1 MDQPIVQG
9 LLTFLGGAVVAGLN
23 ALLSARLL
31 DKKPA
36 AFASF
41 SAVRQ
46 LFNVAY
52 LVLVFFGSRALG
64 WDVTAPLVGAAL
76 GRAALSKSRKVFYT
90 VGFVYQLVIFLMR
103 LLPSTAANAI
113 LGKMYAE

>member
-31 DKKPA
+31 EKKPT

-46 LFNVAY
+46 LLNVAY
-52 LVLVFFGSRALG
+52 LVLVFFGPRALG

-76 GRAALSKSRKVFYT
+76 GLTALSMLFAMLLARRNDKKSK
-90 VGFVYQLVIFLMR
+90 
-103 LLPSTAANAI
+103 SAAADKKGEDLN
-113 LGKMYAE
+113 G

>member
-23 ALLSARLL
+23 PLLYARLL
-31 DKKPA
+31 EKKPA

-46 LFNVAY
+46 LFNVA
-52 LVLVFFGSRALG
+52 
-64 WDVTAPLVGAAL
+64 
-76 GRAALSKSRKVFYT
+76 
-90 VGFVYQLVIFLMR
+90 
-103 LLPSTAANAI
+103 
-113 LGKMYAE
+113 

>member
-46 LFNVAY
+46 LFNVA
-52 LVLVFFGSRALG
+52 
-64 WDVTAPLVGAAL
+64 
-76 GRAALSKSRKVFYT
+76 
-90 VGFVYQLVIFLMR
+90 
-103 LLPSTAANAI
+103 
-113 LGKMYAE
+113 

>member
-31 DKKPA
+31 EKKPA

-46 LFNVAY
+46 LLNVAY
-52 LVLVFFGSRALG
+52 L
-64 WDVTAPLVGAAL
+64 
-76 GRAALSKSRKVFYT
+76 
-90 VGFVYQLVIFLMR
+90 Q
-103 LLPSTAANAI
+103 
-113 LGKMYAE
+113 